1 MISFVVIEFVLLE
14 DLFITNL
21 VIYQYIPF
29 FFLFSIPKITP
40 INGKNRTFV
49 IDGQKTA
56 RIGSKY
62 TQNNVAIFLDFLSP
76 DLYLIEIIR
85 TKDVPDRGMEPRYY
99 LMDMA
104 IAVDNKNRINF
115 KAKCAEDE
123 TLDECFV
130 PQSKNDELVKLFKK
144 GNEVNFKIG
153 DFDLY
158 FSLSGF
164 SKAFSRASR
173 LVK

>member
-1 MISFVVIEFVLLE
+1 MKLSNLLKKSSLICLATFALHQSCIASNGTFSNE
-14 DLFITNL
+14 KDYGEWIT
-21 VIYQYIPF
+21 
-29 FFLFSIPKITP
+29 
-40 INGKNRTFV
+40 GTFV

-104 IAVDNKNRINF
+104 IAVDNKNWINF

-123 TLDECFV
+123 TLDECFA